1 MDAASSWTHSAS
13 TPRSSIYAGPG
24 TTPAPPRQHQS
35 PECAPRHRQSPA
47 GFSTIPH
54 PRPPDDQQ
62 SVQPAYGETV
72 TPAPRSVWPPRH
84 LRKANP
90 PDGPSGLR
98 PPLMESPLRGRYPPL
113 HKPSTA
119 QAGHKRRQG
128 RPTRPTRH
136 YPLPSWRRPPMT
148 TQATT
153 TYDELCPAVTKPTAP
168 TGCKAHRPW
177 TPERAATAASNG
189 RLTSSSDRIAMPPRD
204 DCRIPVAAVPSS
216 RT

>member
-13 TPRSSIYAGPG
+13 TPRSSICAGPG
-24 TTPAPPRQHQS
+24 TTP
-35 PECAPRHRQSPA
+35 PRHRPD
-47 GFSTIPH
+47 STIPRVCTTA
-54 PRPPDDQQ
+54 PTIPSRYSAQSPTQGRQTTKQ
-62 SVQPAYGETV
+62 SVPPAYGEAV

-98 PPLMESPLRGRYPPL
+98 PPRTEPPLRRYPPL

-153 TYDELCPAVTKPTAP
+153 TYDELFPAVTKPTAP
-168 TGCKAHRPW
+168 TRCKAHRPW
-177 TPERAATAASNG
+177 TPERAATATPNG
-189 RLTSSSDRIAMPPRD
+189 R
-204 DCRIPVAAVPSS
+204 
-216 RT
+216 

>member
-1 MDAASSWTHSAS
+1 LPSIRELGHNPRTAARHGPQ
-13 TPRSSIYAGPG
+13 PRYGCGLVVDPFGQYAQIVDLRRPG
-24 TTPAPPRQHQS
+24 TTP
-35 PECAPRHRQSPA
+35 PRHRPDSTNPPSVHHSTDNPQPVSAQSPTQ
-47 GFSTIPH
+47 GRQTTK
-54 PRPPDDQQ
+54 Q

-189 RLTSSSDRIAMPPRD
+189 R
-204 DCRIPVAAVPSS
+204 
-216 RT
+216 